1 MRIGENMFGAMD
13 IAISGLKANRRQM
26 DVITSN
32 VVNSRTTD
40 AGNGKP
46 YRRLEALLETTGDGV
61 TGVQVSKVVEDM
73 SDFQRLLKPGH
84 PDADSDGY
92 VMMPNVNMAQEV
104 INLDL
109 ASRAYQASAAVMKRY
124 QKMVETSLNLL
135 R

>member
-1 MRIGENMFGAMD
+1 MFGAMD

-61 TGVQVSKVVEDM
+61 TGVQVSKIVEDM

-104 INLDL
+104 INLNM

-135 R
+135 K

>member
-61 TGVQVSKVVEDM
+61 TGVQVSKIVEDM

-104 INLDL
+104 INLNM

-135 R
+135 K

>member
-1 MRIGENMFGAMD
+1 MRIGEDMFGAMD

-32 VVNSRTTD
+32 VVNARTTNV
-40 AGNGKP
+40 GNGKP

-61 TGVQVSKVVEDM
+61 AGVQVSKVVEDM
-73 SDFQRLLKPGH
+73 SEFHRLLKPGH

-92 VMMPNVNMAQEV
+92 VMMPNVDMPQEI
-104 INLDL
+104 INLNT

-135 R
+135 K